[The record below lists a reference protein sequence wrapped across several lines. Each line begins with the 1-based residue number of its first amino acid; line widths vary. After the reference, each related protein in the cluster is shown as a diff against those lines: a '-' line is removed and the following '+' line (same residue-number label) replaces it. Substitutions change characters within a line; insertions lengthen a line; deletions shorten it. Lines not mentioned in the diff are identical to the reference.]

1 VTLFWILIG
10 ATVLVAVGDWWA
22 VSAGRKPVEYA
33 LKPLTM
39 AVLIAAALAMPD
51 PVTPAS
57 RTWFV
62 AALALS
68 LVGDVF
74 LMLPDSELN
83 FIGGLGSFLLG
94 HVAYILGILAIDDL
108 STGRLVVGIVLV
120 LVGIATL
127 GQTIVRGAYRTDKV
141 FGVPVALYIGV
152 ISTMVAL
159 AIGTRIGGIV
169 SALLWLTLPFA
180 IPAHMY
186 FQLKGAYGLGTFS
199 ALWRTWFLLWFC
211 TFALLLFTMAVTL
224 LSA

>member
-62 AALALS
+62 VALALS

-108 STGRLVVGIVLV
+108 STGRLVIGIVLV

-159 AIGTRIGGIV
+159 AIGTGRPVLILG
-169 SALLWLTLPFA
+169 ALLFFA
-180 IPAHMY
+180 SDACIGWSKFVKEFAGYRMAIITTYH
-186 FQLKGAYGLGTFS
+186 LGQIG
-199 ALWRTWFLLWFC
+199 
-211 TFALLLFTMAVTL
+211 LLLGL
-224 LSA
+224 LTHWS

>member
-1 VTLFWILIG
+1 MTLFWLLIV
-10 ATVLVAVGDWWA
+10 ATLVVAVGDWWA
-22 VSAGRKPVEYA
+22 VSAGRTPVEYA

-39 AVLIAAALAMPD
+39 AVLIGAALAMPD

-62 AALALS
+62 VALALS

-74 LMLPDSELN
+74 LMLPESELN

-94 HVAYILGILAIDDL
+94 HVAYIVGIL
-108 STGRLVVGIVLV
+108 SMHQTTTPRLVVGIVLV

-127 GQTIVRGAYRTDKV
+127 GQTIVRGAYRTDKI

-159 AIGTRIGGIV
+159 AISTGRPVLIV
-169 SALLWLTLPFA
+169 GALLFFA
-180 IPAHMY
+180 SDACIGWSKFVKEFPGYRMAIITTYH
-186 FQLKGAYGLGTFS
+186 LGQVG
-199 ALWRTWFLLWFC
+199 
-211 TFALLLFTMAVTL
+211 LLLGL
-224 LSA
+224 LTHWS

>member
-10 ATVLVAVGDWWA
+10 ATLLVAVGDWWA

-39 AVLIAAALAMPD
+39 AVLIGAALAMPD

-62 AALALS
+62 VALALS

-74 LMLPDSELN
+74 LMLPESELN

-94 HVAYILGILAIDDL
+94 HVAYIVGILAMHQIA
-108 STGRLVVGIVLV
+108 TPRLVVGIVLV

-159 AIGTRIGGIV
+159 AIGTGRPVLILGAVLFFISDACIGWSKFV
-169 SALLWLTLPFA
+169 KEFA
-180 IPAHMY
+180 GYRMAIITTYH
-186 FQLKGAYGLGTFS
+186 LGQIG
-199 ALWRTWFLLWFC
+199 
-211 TFALLLFTMAVTL
+211 LLLGL
-224 LSA
+224 LTHWS

>member
-1 VTLFWILIG
+1 MTLFWTLIA
-10 ATVLVAVGDWWA
+10 ATLVVAVADWWA
-22 VSAGRKPVEYA
+22 VAAGRKPAEYV

-51 PVTPAS
+51 PVSSAS

-62 AALALS
+62 VALALS

-74 LMLPDSELN
+74 LMLPESETN

-94 HVAYILGILAIDDL
+94 HVAYIVGILATGEVT
-108 STGRLVVGIVLV
+108 TGRLLVGVALV

-127 GQTIVRGAYRTDKV
+127 GQTIVRGAHRTDKV

-159 AIGTRIGGIV
+159 AVGSGRPVLVAG
-169 SALLWLTLPFA
+169 ALLFFVSDACIGWSKFVKEFPGYRMA
-180 IPAHMY
+180 IITTYH
-186 FQLKGAYGLGTFS
+186 LGQVG
-199 ALWRTWFLLWFC
+199 
-211 TFALLLFTMAVTL
+211 LLLGL
-224 LSA
+224 LTHWS

>member
-10 ATVLVAVGDWWA
+10 ATLLVAVGDWWA

-39 AVLIAAALAMPD
+39 AVLIAAALAMPE
-51 PVTPAS
+51 PVSSTS

-62 AALALS
+62 VALALS

-159 AIGTRIGGIV
+159 AIGTGRPVLVLG
-169 SALLWLTLPFA
+169 ALLFFA
-180 IPAHMY
+180 SDACIGWSKFVKEFPGYRMAIITTYH
-186 FQLKGAYGLGTFS
+186 LGQIG
-199 ALWRTWFLLWFC
+199 
-211 TFALLLFTMAVTL
+211 LLLGL
-224 LSA
+224 LTHWS

>member
-1 VTLFWILIG
+1 MTLFWLLIV
-10 ATVLVAVGDWWA
+10 ATLVVAVGDWWA

-39 AVLIAAALAMPD
+39 AVLIGAALAMPD
-51 PVTPAS
+51 PVAPAS

-62 AALALS
+62 VALALS

-74 LMLPDSELN
+74 LMLPESELN

-94 HVAYILGILAIDDL
+94 HVAYILGILAMDQIVT
-108 STGRLVVGIVLV
+108 SRLVVGIVLV

-159 AIGTRIGGIV
+159 AIGTGRPVLILG
-169 SALLWLTLPFA
+169 ALLFFVSDACIGWSKFVKEFPGYKMA
-180 IPAHMY
+180 IITTYH
-186 FQLKGAYGLGTFS
+186 LGQVG
-199 ALWRTWFLLWFC
+199 
-211 TFALLLFTMAVTL
+211 LLLGL
-224 LSA
+224 LTHWS